1 MTAFNA
7 ATSVSEFLTRLQAT
21 EQEFVS
27 QGIDPARAERLAEV
41 VVRRSF
47 EDILTNKASPDL
59 TQFSKFEQQISPDSY
74 LQTLDGEFTLK
85 GITQDSDKMKYLPL
99 LIRGKAAYFVDTLR
113 GATNWQLMCQ
123 KLVQEFTVDSNVII
137 GELRALRCVDYNVD
151 AFTEKFLEVSNKL
164 NKGNAGLE
172 A

>member
-1 MTAFNA
+1 
-7 ATSVSEFLTRLQAT
+7 
-21 EQEFVS
+21 
-27 QGIDPARAERLAEV
+27 
-41 VVRRSF
+41 
-47 EDILTNKASPDL
+47 
-59 TQFSKFEQQISPDSY
+59 
-74 LQTLDGEFTLK
+74 
-85 GITQDSDKMKYLPL
+85 MKYLPL
-99 LIRGKAAYFVDTLR
+99 LIRGKAAYFLDTLR

-137 GELRALRCVDYNVD
+137 GELRALRCIDYNVD

>member
-1 MTAFNA
+1 M
-7 ATSVSEFLTRLQAT
+7 
-21 EQEFVS
+21 
-27 QGIDPARAERLAEV
+27 
-41 VVRRSF
+41 
-47 EDILTNKASPDL
+47 
-59 TQFSKFEQQISPDSY
+59 
-74 LQTLDGEFTLK
+74 QTLDGEFTLK

-99 LIRGKAAYFVDTLR
+99 LIRAKGAYLVDTLR

-164 NKGNAGLE
+164 NKSNAGLE